1 MSRKELTELIIS
13 YRNSENIEMVNYT
26 ELGEGNKCIS
36 LRSKG
41 SFAFPKG
48 SECSHAIGLDMSL
61 ISVAFVLKTQQK

>member
-1 MSRKELTELIIS
+1 MSRKELAELLNS
-13 YRNSENIEMVNYT
+13 YRNSENIELVNYT

>member
-13 YRNSENIEMVNYT
+13 YRNSENIELVNYT

-36 LRSKG
+36 LRAEG
-41 SFAFPKG
+41 SFGFPKG
-48 SECSHAIGLDMSL
+48 SQCIHAIGLDITK